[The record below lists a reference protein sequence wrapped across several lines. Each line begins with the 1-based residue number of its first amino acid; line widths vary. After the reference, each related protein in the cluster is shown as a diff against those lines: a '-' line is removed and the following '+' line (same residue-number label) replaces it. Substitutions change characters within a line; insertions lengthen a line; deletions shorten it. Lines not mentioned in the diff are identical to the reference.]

1 MLELKLRAKT
11 NIRASALTL
20 LRNCGRGGG
29 RRGAQ
34 LKLARRDKN
43 RTAEREGGRAG
54 EGGEEG

>member
-43 RTAEREGGRAG
+43 RTAEREGGRTAK
-54 EGGEEG
+54 E